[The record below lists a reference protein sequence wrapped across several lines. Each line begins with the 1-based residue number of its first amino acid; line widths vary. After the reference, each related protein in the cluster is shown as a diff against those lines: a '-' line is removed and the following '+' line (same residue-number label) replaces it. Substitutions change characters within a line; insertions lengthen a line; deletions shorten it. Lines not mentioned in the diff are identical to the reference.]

1 MQELAII
8 DHDPANEPLQPGEKP
23 CESDPSGQINI
34 MGQTSKKFIVVP
46 EVSHLLEKVAEQE
59 AKEKEREKEA
69 KELLARLKSSKV
81 KKQ

>member
-1 MQELAII
+1 
-8 DHDPANEPLQPGEKP
+8 
-23 CESDPSGQINI
+23 

-69 KELLARLKSSKV
+69 KELAAKLKSNKM
-81 KKQ
+81 KK